1 MHRRLRIVA
10 VSKKHSLNVCYD
22 YPLKNLGYF
31 VETTASRV
39 MNAKLRTSGPYYK
52 GTKKLKVCKQSCG

>member
-1 MHRRLRIVA
+1 MHRRLRIAA

-22 YPLKNLGYF
+22 YSLRKLEYF
-31 VETTASRV
+31 VETTAGRV

-52 GTKKLKVCKQSCG
+52 GTKKLKVCQQSCG